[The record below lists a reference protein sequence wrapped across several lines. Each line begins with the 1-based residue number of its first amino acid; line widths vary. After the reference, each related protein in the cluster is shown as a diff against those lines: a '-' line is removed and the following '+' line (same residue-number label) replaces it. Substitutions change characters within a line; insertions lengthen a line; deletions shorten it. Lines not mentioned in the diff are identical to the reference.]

1 MIFDRLRLTEASDLA
16 KGSTLSRKKL
26 AETFSIKQ
34 NAFPCW
40 IENISSVAETQ
51 QSLLSVRRAILW
63 LPFFGEESND
73 EVYEALHSLFIGVI
87 IYDPDNDDTQT
98 LNMFQNNTDVLSLY
112 TQQWI
117 GAILLNLARDPR
129 SYLNITLK
137 STDNGSDGPNGDGS
151 WYGSRSATIFIVVSI
166 AVLVSL
172 CIMWFVFYYC
182 QRYRSRTA
190 KDRMQTRL
198 ASAAKKA
205 LNKITLITV
214 DSNSTSDEPCV
225 VCLDAIKTGDT
236 VRKLGKTKQIS
247 FAPLILLLSSLWSYI
262 PSDMCRS
269 MAAESSSLSPM

>member
-1 MIFDRLRLTEASDLA
+1 M
-16 KGSTLSRKKL
+16 
-26 AETFSIKQ
+26 
-34 NAFPCW
+34 
-40 IENISSVAETQ
+40 
-51 QSLLSVRRAILW
+51 
-63 LPFFGEESND
+63 
-73 EVYEALHSLFIGVI
+73 I
-87 IYDPDNDDTQT
+87 IYDPDSSGTQT
-98 LNMFQNNTDVLSLY
+98 LNMFQNSSDVLSLY

-117 GAILLNLARDPR
+117 GATLLNLARNPL

-137 STDNGSDGPNGDGS
+137 PIDNGSDSSNPDGS

-166 AVLVSL
+166 SILVSL

-214 DSNSTSDEPCV
+214 DSNSTNDEPCV

-236 VRKLGKTKQIS
+236 VRKLGKTKKIS
-247 FAPLILLLSSLWSYI
+247 LTSIMPLLLSLWSYI

-269 MAAESSSLSPM
+269 VAAQSPSLSPM